1 MGQDSVMKRFI
12 TCLVLGLM
20 GLSFL
25 TILSG
30 CGKKEKSRN
39 EYAVGN
45 WMQYRNRAYILLIT
59 NPKGEW
65 SSSVRIADATSK
77 IVKSK
82 GNAKGTWY
90 IENDQIIF
98 TVMESDIEQIWKKNS
113 TSFFKIVELTENMM
127 TLENDAGR
135 IIDWKQTQGKHAE
148 ESEINMAPVVS
159 MGPVVVN
166 LNKIRSNDKDRYL
179 CLNLDLILKELMP
192 DQKRPTIHPRVR
204 EATIIFLSSLVFKD
218 VKDFE
223 SIKEQNKK
231 LVDIINPYMENV
243 VKDVDI
249 QHVIVATEIERVE
262 EFMIEHTLSGKPE
275 PENPEEDSTDKKG

>member
-1 MGQDSVMKRFI
+1 MKRFV
-12 TCLVLGLM
+12 TCLVLGVM
-20 GLSFL
+20 GFTLLSFV
-25 TILSG
+25 SG
-30 CGKKEKSRN
+30 CGEKEKSRN
-39 EYAVGN
+39 EFAVGN

-98 TVMESDIEQIWKKNS
+98 TVMESDIEKIWKKNS
-113 TSFFKIVELTENMM
+113 TTFFKIVELTENLMKV
-127 TLENDAGR
+127 ENDTGR
-135 IIDWKQTQGKHAE
+135 IIEWRQTQGRN
-148 ESEINMAPVVS
+148 SEVSEVDFVPVIP

-179 CLNLDLILKELMP
+179 CLNIDLILKELMP
-192 DQKRPTIHPRVR
+192 DQEIPPIHPRVR
-204 EATIIFLSSLVFKD
+204 EATIVFFSSLVFND

-223 SIKEQNKK
+223 RIKTQNEK
-231 LVDIINPYMENV
+231 LVDIINPYMENF

-249 QHVIVATEIERVE
+249 KHVIVATEIERVE
-262 EFMIEHTLSGKPE
+262 EFMIEHTLTGKPD
-275 PENPEEDSTDKKG
+275 PENPEEKSNEKKE